1 MALHLIYSV
10 QGLNACLLR
19 RCTND
24 PILLLGD
31 GVYASRNWPETSI
44 PKAHARMLAADCQ
57 ARGIDSVFESIET
70 VDYAGFVELTEQY
83 SPIVSWKD

>member
-31 GVYASRNWPETSI
+31 GVYASRNWPETNI
-44 PKAHARMLAADCQ
+44 PKAHARMLAADSE
-57 ARGIDSVFESIET
+57 ARGIDSVSESIKT
-70 VDYAGFVELTEQY
+70 VDYAGFVELTEQH